1 MIIYYFHFK
10 KKRKKIKW
18 WLFHKPPLYS
28 PLFIK
33 CGGGEGGPRGSTAEL
48 RKKDKFHPA
57 WPKPIVLYLNNKRQG
72 EGA

>member
-1 MIIYYFHFK
+1 
-10 KKRKKIKW
+10 
-18 WLFHKPPLYS
+18 
-28 PLFIK
+28 LFIK